1 MRLMKPIHIDRLKIN
16 YAHTVL
22 VDVAFEIHTSLAL
35 VGQSGSGKSLILKTL
50 LGLTD
55 NALEVT
61 LEKRCGFEWSRG
73 QSVALVPQNPF
84 TALSPLT
91 KISDQMFLERKR
103 SEEIFGWLGLDF
115 ELLNRYPSELSG
127 GQLQRVVVAMALS
140 SSPSLL
146 LLDEPTTALDPQA
159 KKMIIELLKT
169 LQAKMCFSL
178 LFVTHDMGVAAAL
191 CEDICVLKEGY
202 IVEEGKMANV
212 LANPK
217 NEHTRQLIDADFKT
231 RKFRV

>member
-1 MRLMKPIHIDRLKIN
+1 MKSIHIDRLKIN
-16 YAHTVL
+16 HAHTVL
-22 VDVAFEIHTSLAL
+22 VDVTFEIHTSLAL

-55 NALEVT
+55 SVLDVI
-61 LEKRCGFEWSRG
+61 LEKRSHFEWIRG

-91 KISDQMFLERKR
+91 KVFDQMFLERAR
-103 SEEIFGWLGLDF
+103 CEEIFGWLGLDS

-140 SSPSLL
+140 SKPSLL
-146 LLDEPTTALDPQA
+146 LLDEPTTALDPKA
-159 KKMIIELLKT
+159 KKAMIELLKT
-169 LQAKMCFSL
+169 LQVKMGFSL
-178 LFVTHDMGVAAAL
+178 LFVTHDMSVASDV
-191 CEDICVLKEGY
+191 CEDICVLKEGC
-202 IVEEGKMANV
+202 IVEEGKMVNV

-217 NEHTRQLIDADFKT
+217 HDYTRQLIDADFKT